1 MHPSP
6 GERLQAFARQ
16 QAIAPRDDMTDMLRR
31 YAEPLPDLDDPAFGR
46 LFDRYAEARVVLIGE
61 ASHGTSEFY
70 RARAAITRRL
80 IEEHGFNI
88 VAVEADWPDAAQID
102 RHVCQRGASAWQ
114 ERAFTRFPTW
124 MWRNT
129 DVADFTRWL
138 RQHNRNLASGERV
151 EFRGLD
157 VYSLRL
163 SIGEVLRFLNDI
175 DPQLAVE
182 ARERYE
188 CFAPWQSDPAMY
200 GHQVELDGRQS
211 CEDQVV
217 AQLER
222 LLSERLAHSA
232 NDDEALFNA
241 TQNARVIRSAE
252 RYYRSIY
259 RGRAESWNLRDRHMY
274 DTLQALL
281 EHCGRDAKAI
291 VWAHNSHVGDA
302 RVTGMGWGGRY
313 NLGELCRIAHGRE
326 AVSLGMGTDRGE
338 VAAADNW
345 DGQMRIKQV
354 LPSRADSWEWQ
365 FRRAAVPA
373 SLTDW
378 RGPER
383 LALRDMLSEPLL
395 GRNIG
400 VIYRPET
407 ERQSHY
413 SQAVLAEQF
422 DGYLWFE
429 ETHAITPLPAQPST
443 EHEDDTYPFGE

>member
-1 MHPSP
+1 MHSSP
-6 GERLQAFARQ
+6 GQRLQAFARQ
-16 QAIAPRDDMTDMLRR
+16 QTIAPRDDITDMLRQH
-31 YAEPLPDLDDPAFGR
+31 AEPLPDVDDPAFGR
-46 LFDRYAEARVVLIGE
+46 LFDRYADARVVLIGE

-88 VAVEADWPDAAQID
+88 VTAEADWPDAALID
-102 RHVCQRGASAWQ
+102 RHVRQQSPLPWH
-114 ERAFTRFPTW
+114 ERAFTRFPAW

-129 DVADFTRWL
+129 DVVEFANWL
-138 RQHNRNLASGERV
+138 RQHNQRLATDKRV

-163 SIGEVLRFLNDI
+163 SIAEVLRFLSEI
-175 DPQLAVE
+175 DPQLASK
-182 ARERYE
+182 ARERYD
-188 CFAPWQSDPAMY
+188 CFSPWQTDPAMY
-200 GHQVELDGRQS
+200 GQQVELDDRKA

-217 AQLER
+217 AQLEQ
-222 LLSERLAHSA
+222 LLSERLVQVAG
-232 NDDEALFNA
+232 DDEALFNA

-252 RYYRSIY
+252 QYYRSIY

-281 EHCGRDAKAI
+281 DHRGPDSKTV

-302 RVTGMGWGGRY
+302 RVTGMGWGGRF

-326 AVSLGMGTDRGE
+326 AVLLGMGTDRGE

-378 RGPER
+378 RDPR
-383 LALRDMLSEPLL
+383 RQALREKLSEPLL

-429 ETHAITPLPAQPST
+429 QTHAVTPLPSQPAT
-443 EHEDDTYPFGE
+443 EHEDDTYPFGV